1 MFYAL
6 PGVLTLSTTEWKD
19 VRGKE
24 SSLLKGNQ
32 HGLKAGV
39 LKWTDCCDLSMRSCD
54 TQVVPQYHSTTV
66 TDLQI
71 PSLHRRSHS
80 SYMTQVF
87 AWANTSSSQLF
98 SEV

>member
-1 MFYAL
+1 MMFYAL

-19 VRGKE
+19 V
-24 SSLLKGNQ
+24 LL
-32 HGLKAGV
+32 L
-39 LKWTDCCDLSMRSCD
+39 LWTDCCDLSMRSCD

>member
-1 MFYAL
+1 MMFYAL

-54 TQVVPQYHSTTV
+54 TQVVPQYYFDRPT
-66 TDLQI
+66 
-71 PSLHRRSHS
+71 
-80 SYMTQVF
+80 
-87 AWANTSSSQLF
+87 NTKSSQEKSFFVHDTGLCLG
-98 SEV
+98 